1 MTVLDSSAVVASLLG
16 ESTAEQIDR
25 ALDGSDA
32 LVMGAPTLVELSMV
46 MEGRIGEIGRRAVE
60 RFLDRARVEV
70 IQFDDAHAWV
80 AVEAWRAYGKGNHPA
95 RLNFGDCCSY
105 AVAKLRG
112 EPLLCVGDDF
122 TRTDLELVPLA
133 T

>member
-1 MTVLDSSAVVASLLG
+1 MTVVDSSAVVASLLG

-25 ALDGSDA
+25 FLDRAGS

-70 IQFDDAHAWV
+70 IPFDDVHAST
-80 AVEAWRAYGKGNHPA
+80 AVEAWRGYGKGNHPA

-122 TRTDLELVPLA
+122 TRTDLELVPLD
-133 T
+133 